1 MAPSLLSLKSIRRRS
16 KASFKT
22 EKSSND
28 ATDASSDGSH
38 GRTPTSGSLTPPS
51 AAPSVAGLSD
61 VALNHQLSKEK
72 LSESPSGTPPVPP
85 LPQLRPPLRAT
96 TNGSNRHSV
105 SGMTGLGSPA
115 PGGRGPQPQLP
126 VSPYAPQIDNIRN
139 GAWVSFAFV
148 LVGKEVRSASGRVKW
163 ETKRPGDEDG
173 SLSHLELLRPEANT
187 RT

>member
-38 GRTPTSGSLTPPS
+38 HGRTPTSGSMTPPS

-72 LSESPSGTPPVPP
+72 LNESPNGTPPVPP
-85 LPQLRPPLRAT
+85 LPQLRPPLRTA
-96 TNGSNRHSV
+96 TNGSNRYSV

-126 VSPYAPQIDNIRN
+126 VSPYAPQIDNIRH
-139 GAWVSFAFV
+139 GAWVSLDPV
-148 LVGKEVRSASGRVKW
+148 LAAGGNAR
-163 ETKRPGDEDG
+163 
-173 SLSHLELLRPEANT
+173 H
-187 RT
+187 

>member
-38 GRTPTSGSLTPPS
+38 NGRTPTSGSLTPPS
-51 AAPSVAGLSD
+51 AAPSVAGMSD

-72 LSESPSGTPPVPP
+72 LNESPNGTPPVPP
-85 LPQLRPPLRAT
+85 LPHLRPPLRTT
-96 TNGSNRHSV
+96 TNGSNRYSV

-126 VSPYAPQIDNIRN
+126 VSPYAPQIDNIRH
-139 GAWVSFAFV
+139 GAWVSLDLV
-148 LVGKEVRSASGRVKW
+148 LVCGRIRWALVVYKLGGRASR
-163 ETKRPGDEDG
+163 RPRRASPFIPSVGG
-173 SLSHLELLRPEANT
+173 SS
-187 RT
+187 

>member
-38 GRTPTSGSLTPPS
+38 HGRTPTSGSLTPPS
-51 AAPSVAGLSD
+51 ASPSVAGLSD

-72 LSESPSGTPPVPP
+72 LNEFHNGTPPVPP
-85 LPQLRPPLRAT
+85 LPQLRPPLRTA
-96 TNGSNRHSV
+96 TNGSNRYSV

-126 VSPYAPQIDNIRN
+126 VSPYAPQIDNIRH
-139 GAWVSFAFV
+139 GAWVSLGPILAAE
-148 LVGKEVRSASGRVKW
+148 GSARLW
-163 ETKRPGDEDG
+163 
-173 SLSHLELLRPEANT
+173 LH
-187 RT
+187 